1 LIAEKSDNAEI
12 TKEDVKKA
20 YEEVKE
26 IKRKYMLEKLG
37 EHHRL
42 IYEIIKKNP
51 GITSS
56 KLISRYRSECEEM
69 GLGPKSPRTL
79 SNYLNKL
86 IALKHISSERASVRG
101 NVRKF
106 VTE

>member
-1 LIAEKSDNAEI
+1 
-12 TKEDVKKA
+12 
-20 YEEVKE
+20 
-26 IKRKYMLEKLG
+26 MLEKLG

-56 KLISRYRSECEEM
+56 KLVSTYGSECGRI
-69 GLGPKSPRTL
+69 GLGPKSSRSL

-86 IALKHISSERASVRG
+86 IALKHIKSERASVRG
-101 NVRKF
+101 NVRVFKSN
-106 VTE
+106 